1 MTFLGRAC
9 MAAGVS
15 LVLTLL
21 LMLLYQDDSLQIEQ
35 GSPTQVT
42 QKADDSVFGPR

>member
-1 MTFLGRAC
+1 
-9 MAAGVS
+9 MAAGIS

-21 LMLLYQDDSLQIEQ
+21 LMLLYQDDSLPIGQ

-42 QKADDSVFGPR
+42 QRAEEPVFGSR